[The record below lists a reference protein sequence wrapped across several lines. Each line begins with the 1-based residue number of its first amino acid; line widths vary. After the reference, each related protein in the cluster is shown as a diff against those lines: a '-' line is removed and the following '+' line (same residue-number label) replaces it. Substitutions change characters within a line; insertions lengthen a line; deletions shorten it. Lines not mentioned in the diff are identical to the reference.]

1 MRQRSVVQV
10 ARDSSPNPIREIT
23 RRASPVSSCSSSRRA
38 DRAKTTEYSGTPP
51 PSSSAQ
57 HAFLYALKRLS
68 RLGSALL
75 DYGLPREAVFS
86 KAQTTEALAQAKRLV
101 EVAGDP
107 FPVGFRAREVIASC
121 SSWRRSR
128 SCTPRVER
136 AAVNAPVMPQGRASA
151 EK

>member
-38 DRAKTTEYSGTPP
+38 DRAKTTEYSATPP

-75 DYGLPREAVFS
+75 DYGAV
-86 KAQTTEALAQAKRLV
+86 V
-101 EVAGDP
+101 EVLPQAALLLEIDLD
-107 FPVGFRAREVIASC
+107 
-121 SSWRRSR
+121 SR
-128 SCTPRVER
+128 LT
-136 AAVNAPVMPQGRASA
+136 N
-151 EK
+151 